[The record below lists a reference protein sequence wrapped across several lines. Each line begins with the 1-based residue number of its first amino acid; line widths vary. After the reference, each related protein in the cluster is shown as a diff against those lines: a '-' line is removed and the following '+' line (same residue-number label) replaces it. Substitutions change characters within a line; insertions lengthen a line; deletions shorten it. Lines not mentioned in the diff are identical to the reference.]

1 MTTESILTWVKS
13 HSEEETLSLIA
24 SGEELYFQAEK
35 ASATDPMVLAA
46 IQTAL
51 FCGAE
56 RDRRREVSLEVYYQK
71 VDAGDFQIGL
81 YFGYKPY
88 TFEPSE
94 TAGAVRRMYAE
105 AAEGVEMKE
114 IANWLNAQGFLS
126 IHGKRQ
132 TKQSVKAILA
142 SPVYCGDVR
151 FRRAGVTVTNHHTPL
166 VSRALWNRVQEVLRS
181 SSRSDTLP
189 TFSMPSQS
197 AFSTSPVERSGAEK
211 TGAEKIAVAV

>member
-24 SGEELYFQAEK
+24 RGEELYFQAEK

-46 IQTAL
+46 IQTAYV

-56 RDRRREVSLEVYYQK
+56 RDRRREVSLGKYYQK

-94 TAGAVRRMYAE
+94 TAGAVRRMYTE

-114 IANWLNAQGFLS
+114 IASWLNDQGLLT

-142 SPVYCGDVR
+142 SPVYCGDVK
-151 FRRAGVTVTNHHTPL
+151 FRRAGVTVTDHHTPL
-166 VSRALWNRVQEVLRS
+166 VSRVLWNRVQEVLQAS
-181 SSRSDTLP
+181 SSQAH
-189 TFSMPSQS
+189 FSTSSRP

-211 TGAEKIAVAV
+211 AGAEKIAVAM

>member
-1 MTTESILTWVKS
+1 MTTESILNWVKS
-13 HSEEETLSLIA
+13 HSEEETLRLIT

-46 IQTAL
+46 IQTAYV

-56 RDRRREVSLEVYYQK
+56 RDRRREVSLGKYYQK

-94 TAGAVRRMYAE
+94 TAGAVKRMYKE
-105 AAEGVEMKE
+105 AAEGAEMEE
-114 IANWLNAQGFLS
+114 IANWLNDQGLLT

-142 SPVYCGDVR
+142 SPVYCGDVKS
-151 FRRAGVTVTNHHTPL
+151 RRPCGTRDFA
-166 VSRALWNRVQEVLRS
+166 
-181 SSRSDTLP
+181 SSRLRNLDDFLGNPLMYMVIFTHS
-189 TFSMPSQS
+189 
-197 AFSTSPVERSGAEK
+197 
-211 TGAEKIAVAV
+211 

>member
-13 HSEEETLSLIA
+13 HSEEETLRLIA

-46 IQTAL
+46 IQTAYV

-56 RDRRREVSLEVYYQK
+56 RDRRREVSLEAYYQK

-94 TAGAVRRMYAE
+94 TAGAVRRMYTE

-114 IANWLNAQGFLS
+114 IASWLNAQGFLT

-142 SPVYCGDVR
+142 SPVYCGDVK
-151 FRRAGVTVTNHHTPL
+151 FRRAGVTVTDHHTPL
-166 VSRALWNRVQEVLRS
+166 VSRTLWNRVQEVLRS
-181 SSRSDTLP
+181 TSSRS
-189 TFSMPSQS
+189 TFSTPSQS
-197 AFSTSPVERSGAEK
+197 AASTLPVEKSGMSGAS
-211 TGAEKIAVAV
+211 KIAATV

>member
-46 IQTAL
+46 IQTTYTYV

-56 RDRRREVSLEVYYQK
+56 RDRRREVSLGKYYQK

-94 TAGAVRRMYAE
+94 TAGAV
-105 AAEGVEMKE
+105 
-114 IANWLNAQGFLS
+114 
-126 IHGKRQ
+126 
-132 TKQSVKAILA
+132 
-142 SPVYCGDVR
+142 
-151 FRRAGVTVTNHHTPL
+151 
-166 VSRALWNRVQEVLRS
+166 
-181 SSRSDTLP
+181 
-189 TFSMPSQS
+189 
-197 AFSTSPVERSGAEK
+197 
-211 TGAEKIAVAV
+211 